1 MTLKPAT
8 LFVSIERVDTTIL
21 CDWSFGKEIALSLV
35 GVLNSASFHNVS
47 GSPIMDM
54 GYIGF
59 VTTDMFYVPA
69 VRQVLFFN
77 NHLGFYQ
84 YMQ

>member
-8 LFVSIERVDTTIL
+8 LFVSNERVDIVMM
-21 CDWSFGKEIALSLV
+21 CDWSIGKEIALSLV
-35 GVLNSASFHNVS
+35 GVLNSPSFHNVS

-59 VTTDMFYVPA
+59 VTSDMFYVPV
-69 VRQVLFFN
+69 VRQVL
-77 NHLGFYQ
+77 
-84 YMQ
+84 